1 MRIATIDLLKILA
14 IFLVILA
21 HVTLFFLNRDE
32 SDVVLC
38 FFRQAGL
45 SGVALFFIC
54 SGYFLLN
61 NKHEN
66 QANYVIA
73 KIKSIVGVLI
83 FWLLF
88 YYAYDTWWISRF
100 TDVPEINLLNYL
112 NVSKATTEATPLWF
126 IFAIIPL
133 YIFTPLMR
141 HAFKKE
147 RAGEIL
153 KIVVLMVIVANLTL
167 INAWTEASFHFSLFA
182 FNLLIPFQPEGLICF
197 LIGGYLGL
205 VKPALRPFSV
215 AHIMTLIMAIAAL
228 LILAFISS
236 GAGIAIFYGKFY
248 NLLLLITSVGL
259 FLFVVNLNINALPR
273 WVSNVSDS
281 VLGIYLVHNIF
292 VVEVHSVFIHEKLLG
307 SIPGAKS
314 YLYIIAY
321 SLLAFILAYGLC
333 ALLKRSKITARIV
346 TL

>member
-21 HVTLFFLNRDE
+21 HVTLFFLNHDE

-45 SGVALFFIC
+45 CGVALFFIC

-61 NKHEN
+61 NKHED

-141 HAFKKE
+141 HTFKKE
-147 RAGEIL
+147 RASEIL
-153 KIVVLMVIVANLTL
+153 KVVVLMVIIANLTL
-167 INAWTEASFHFSLFA
+167 LNIWTEASFNFSLFA

-205 VKPALRPFSV
+205 VKPTLRQFSI
-215 AHIMTLIMAIAAL
+215 AHIMTLTLAVIAL
-228 LILAFISS
+228 FVLAYISS
-236 GAGIAIFYGKFY
+236 SAGIAIFYGKFY
-248 NLLLLITSVGL
+248 NILLLISSVGL
-259 FLFVVNLNINALPR
+259 FLFIVNLNINMLPR
-273 WVSNVSDS
+273 WVSNLSDN

-292 VVEVHSVFIHEKLLG
+292 VVEIHSVFIHEKLLG
-307 SIPGAKS
+307 IISEANI

-321 SLLAFILAYGLC
+321 SLLAFLLSYGLC

>member
-21 HVTLFFLNRDE
+21 HVTLFFLNHDE

-45 SGVALFFIC
+45 CGVALFFIC

-61 NKHEN
+61 NKHED

-147 RAGEIL
+147 RASEIL
-153 KIVVLMVIVANLTL
+153 KVVVLMVVIANLTL
-167 INAWTEASFHFSLFA
+167 LNTWTEASFNFSLFA

-205 VKPALRPFSV
+205 VKPTLKQFSI
-215 AHIMTLIMAIAAL
+215 AHIMTLTLAVIAL
-228 LILAFISS
+228 FVLAYISS
-236 GAGIAIFYGKFY
+236 SAGIAIFYGKFY
-248 NLLLLITSVGL
+248 NILLLISSVGL
-259 FLFVVNLNINALPR
+259 FLFIVNLNINMLPR
-273 WVSNVSDS
+273 WVSNLSDN

-292 VVEVHSVFIHEKLLG
+292 VVEIHSVFIHEKLLG
-307 SIPGAKS
+307 IISEANI

-321 SLLAFILAYGLC
+321 SLLAFVLSYGLC